1 MIKVNQNIQNLK
13 PSATLA
19 INQKVIALRKNNKNV
34 YHFGFGES
42 PFPIH
47 QTIVNALKKNA
58 ANKHYLQTIGLE
70 SLRKVIATYLRKY
83 QNGFRLSGR
92 SDSG

>member
-19 INQKVIALRKNNKNV
+19 INQKVIALRRNNEVV

-47 QTIVNALKKNA
+47 QTIVDALKKENM
-58 ANKHYLQTIGLE
+58 NELLFK
-70 SLRKVIATYLRKY
+70 S
-83 QNGFRLSGR
+83 
-92 SDSG
+92 